1 MNIRIKKGADIKI
14 TGQPK
19 TQVVGELKSEV
30 YAVKPDD
37 FKFFH
42 PKLSV
47 REGDVVKAGQ
57 AILYSKDDHR
67 ITIPSPVSGEVVE
80 IVRGEKRKLVAVKI
94 LADKTT
100 EYIDFGKA
108 NPDSLSREEIIEKL
122 IASGLWTLVRQR
134 PYGCIANPDE
144 TPKSIFISC
153 VDTAPISADPLFVIK
168 EKQKYLKAG
177 LAAVKKLTN
186 GKVHLTFSAQNP
198 NPDVFSGLIVDN
210 FETHTVSGPHPAG
223 NVGVHIHYIDPINRG
238 ERVWYLYPQD
248 LVMIG
253 ELFETGFYNARKLVA
268 ISGPIVSE
276 PGYYH
281 ITSGASLKGLTNLL
295 NSSHS
300 RVISGN
306 ILTGTAVGED
316 GFLGYY
322 DYTISVLEEN
332 HEPEFLGWLLPGIG
346 KFTIHRAL
354 LNWFQNGKPLPYNT
368 KMNGE
373 ERAFVVTGEY
383 EKVFPFDIYPVQLL
397 KAIMVNDIEKME
409 QLGLYEVVEED
420 FALCEVVCTSKIAVQ
435 QTIYQGLE
443 LLKTEVG

>member
-19 TQVVGELKSEV
+19 QEVLGEVKADV
-30 YAVKPDD
+30 YAIKPDD
-37 FKFFH
+37 FKFLH

-47 REGDVVKAGQ
+47 KEGESVKAGQ
-57 AILYSKDDHR
+57 PIIYSKDDHR
-67 ITIPSPVSGEVVE
+67 ITIPSPVSGQVVE
-80 IVRGEKRKLVAVKI
+80 IVRGEKRKLLAIKI
-94 LADKTT
+94 LADKNI
-100 EYIDFGKA
+100 EYLDFGKL
-108 NPDSLSREEIIEKL
+108 NPETATREQIIEKL
-122 IASGLWTLVRQR
+122 LTSGLWTLVRQR
-134 PYGCIANPDE
+134 PYGCIAHPEDK
-144 TPKSIFISC
+144 PKAIFISC
-153 VDTAPISADPLFVIK
+153 VDTAPISADPLFVINGK
-168 EKQKYLKAG
+168 KQFLKTG
-177 LAAVKKLTN
+177 LEAIKKLTE
-186 GKVHLTFSAQNP
+186 GKVHLTFSADNP
-198 NPDVFSGLIVDN
+198 SPEIFFGILSGNI
-210 FETHTVSGPHPAG
+210 ETHTVSGPHPAG

-253 ELFETGFYNARKLVA
+253 ELLETGRYNASKLVA
-268 ISGPIVSE
+268 LTGPMVSN
-276 PGYYH
+276 PGYYQ
-281 ITSGASLKGLTNLL
+281 IISGASLKGVKALL
-295 NSSHS
+295 KEGHS

-306 ILTGTAVGED
+306 ILTGVRQDED
-316 GFLGYY
+316 GFLGFY

-354 LNWFQNGKPLPYNT
+354 LNWFQNGKVLPYNT

-373 ERAFVVTGEY
+373 ERPFVVTGEY

-420 FALCEVVCTSKIAVQ
+420 FALCEVVCTSKIPVQ
-435 QTIYQGLE
+435 ETVYKGLE
-443 LLKTEVG
+443 LLKSEVG